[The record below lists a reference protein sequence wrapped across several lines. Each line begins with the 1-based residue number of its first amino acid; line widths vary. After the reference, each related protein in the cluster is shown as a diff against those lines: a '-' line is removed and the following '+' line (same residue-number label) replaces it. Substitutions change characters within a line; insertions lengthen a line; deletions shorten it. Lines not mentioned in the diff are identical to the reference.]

1 MKNQYTIGLVG
12 NPNCGKTT
20 LFNALTGSKQRVG
33 NWPGVTVEKKSGE
46 YRLDAVRFE
55 VVDLPGTYSLD
66 VIDREVSLD
75 EMVAR
80 DYVQAGE
87 ADLVINIVDASNLE
101 RNLYLTTQLVE
112 MGVPLLVVLN
122 MTDVAADKGMQV
134 DVGAL
139 ATQLGCPVVPVI
151 ASAGKGI
158 PELRQAIQ
166 QAAATRPRPTARVA
180 YAEALDRAIDELARG
195 IEAAKPGAAAA
206 PRWLGVRLLEG
217 DDSARESA
225 GPALATLAAERAA
238 QFGEDLDILIADARY
253 GLANRIAN
261 AAVTTDGR
269 ITRDLTDRIDR
280 VVLNRALGIPIFL
293 LMMYLMFMFT
303 INIGGAFIDFFD
315 QAAGALLVD
324 GFGELLGGM
333 GAPEWLNVLL
343 AKGIG
348 GGLQTVAT
356 FIPVIGFLYL
366 FLSVLEDSG
375 YMARAAFVMDRFMRW
390 VGLPGKSFVP
400 LIVGFGCNVPAI
412 MATRTLEHR
421 RDRLLTIAMAPF
433 MSCGARLPVY
443 VLFAAAFFPSNA
455 QNVVFGL
462 YLIGIAAAVAT
473 GLILKNSLLKGEAT
487 PFIMELPP
495 YHLPTLKGVL
505 IHTWDR
511 LRSFIVKAGRII
523 VPMVLVLNFLNAIGT
538 DGSFGNEDS
547 DKSMLAEVGRC
558 IAPAFAPLG
567 MTEENWPAAVGIFT
581 GVLAKEAVVGTLDA
595 AYTALA
601 ESEAAEKATEAGEEP
616 KEEEVF
622 VLTEKLAEAFATI
635 PANLGDALGHW
646 ADPLG
651 LDIGDVSDQ
660 DAVAEEQEVSTGT
673 FGAMVA
679 RFDGA
684 AGAFA
689 YLLFIL
695 LYFPCTAAIAAVY
708 QESGMRWTLFVGA
721 WTTGMAYGLAT
732 FYYQIA
738 TWAAHPSASLGWTVG
753 ILAAFAAVLFGMR
766 RYAES
771 LPYRRVIPIA
781 ATANAGATASGCG
794 GCGQSGRCGQ

>member
-1 MKNQYTIGLVG
+1 MMMKHTCTIGLVG

-33 NWPGVTVEKKSGE
+33 NWPGVTVARKSGE
-46 YRLDAVRFE
+46 YRLDGQQIE

-66 VIDREVSLD
+66 VMDREISLD

-80 DYVQAGE
+80 DYVHAGE
-87 ADLVINIVDASNLE
+87 ADLIVNIVDASNLE
-101 RNLYLTTQLVE
+101 RNLYLTTQLAE

-122 MTDVAADKGMQV
+122 MGDVAEARGMRVNAAQ
-134 DVGAL
+134 L
-139 ATQLGCPVVPVI
+139 ATQLGCPVVPVV
-151 ASAGKGI
+151 AAQGKGI
-158 PELRQAIQ
+158 VELKAAILK
-166 QAAATRPRPTARVA
+166 AAGEQPRANARLT
-180 YAEALDRAIDELARG
+180 YAESV
-195 IEAAKPGAAAA
+195 EAAIAALAGRMPEVHGIA
-206 PRWLGVRLLEG
+206 PRWLAVRLLEG
-217 DDSARESA
+217 DDLAKQSV
-225 GPALATLAAERAA
+225 GPEIAALAA
-238 QFGEDLDILIADARY
+238 QHAGAFEDDLDIFVADAHY
-253 GLANRIAN
+253 SLANRIAN
-261 AAVTTDGR
+261 AVVTVSGR
-269 ITRDLTDRIDR
+269 VARDSTGRIDR
-280 VVLNRALGIPIFL
+280 VVLNRVLGIPIFL
-293 LMMYLMFMFT
+293 FMMYLMFMFT
-303 INIGGAFIDFFD
+303 IKLGGAFIDFFD
-315 QAAGALLVD
+315 QATGALLVD
-324 GFGELLGGM
+324 GVAELLGGM
-333 GAPEWLNVLL
+333 NAPEWLTLLL

-421 RDRLLTIAMAPF
+421 RDRLMTIAMAPF

-443 VLFAAAFFPSNA
+443 VLFAAAFFPHSA

-462 YLIGIAAAVAT
+462 YLIGIAAAVMT

-505 IHTWDR
+505 LHTWER
-511 LRSFIVKAGRII
+511 LKSFTFNAGRII
-523 VPMVLVLNFLNAIGT
+523 VPMVLVINVLNAVGT

-547 DKSMLAEVGRC
+547 DKSMLAGVGRS
-558 IAPAFAPLG
+558 IAPAFGPMG
-567 MTEENWPAAVGIFT
+567 MSEENWPAAVGIFT
-581 GVLAKEAVVGTLDA
+581 GVLAKEAVVGTLNA

-601 ESEAAEKATEAGEEP
+601 ESAATAKGTAAEAE
-616 KEEEVF
+616 
-622 VLTEKLAEAFATI
+622 EAFSLNASLSAACATI
-635 PANLGDALGHW
+635 PDKLGEAFGDW

-651 LDIGDVSDQ
+651 LNVGDLSDQ
-660 DAVAEEQEVSTGT
+660 AAVAEKQEVATGT

-679 RFDGA
+679 RFDGT

-695 LYFPCTAAIAAVY
+695 LYFPCTAAIAAVH
-708 QESGMRWTLFVGA
+708 QESGTRWTLFVGA
-721 WTTGMAYGLAT
+721 WTTGLAYGLAT
-732 FYYQIA
+732 LYYQIA
-738 TWAAHPSASLGWTVG
+738 TYANHPVQALAWIGGVVA
-753 ILAAFAAVLFGMR
+753 LFAAAFITMR
-766 RYAES
+766 RYGRQANF
-771 LPYRRVIPIA
+771 P
-781 ATANAGATASGCG
+781 ATPVPQIIQEPS
-794 GCGQSGRCGQ
+794 